1 MGKIPDGAGARSFE
15 AAHFGSDYERYAA
28 LVLSR
33 TPRLGPAVLARL
45 FADWERRDLLALP
58 PRAATASSRRL
69 DPDETEATAHAL
81 RDREAELD
89 ALGGF
94 RAPVFR
100 NVDALGERLGL
111 DATERAI
118 AAFAVIATGVECLRD
133 AVSVLSEPLHD
144 STAAAVM
151 LGALLDRPAAD
162 VLRALGR
169 EAALARTDL
178 VRLGLHDDED
188 PRLLKTRDGLAGI
201 LFDAFDA
208 PARLFDQFARSVR
221 AAALARADFAHLE
234 RDVAILCALM
244 AGAAR
249 ERAAGVNVLLYGPP
263 GTGKT
268 ELARVLAAE
277 AGVALHEVRHSSDGG
292 HDLTRGRY
300 SQVVVAQRLLAPI
313 RGIALLF
320 DEAEDLLPAD
330 GPPERR
336 LGKAAFNA
344 LLESNP
350 VPMIWIANEIG
361 QIDPAYLR
369 RFAFVL
375 EVRAPSRAVRRRIAA
390 RAFGDLVPDAAWL
403 DRVADQEGAA
413 PGQIAQAA
421 RVARLAA
428 GADAAAAAERAL
440 RNGILALGRR
450 PMTET
455 EPATSFD
462 LAYVNC
468 GADARALVAGLAARP
483 CGAILF
489 HGPPGTGKSALA
501 RHLARA
507 ADRPLVVKRASDL
520 LSPWVGE
527 CERNLARAFADAA
540 EEGAVLLLDEAESF
554 LADRRAARA
563 RWELT
568 ETNELLT
575 QMEQFAGLF
584 VCTTNMVERLDPA
597 ALRRFALKVRF
608 DFLRVEQARGL
619 LAATLEALG
628 VAHADA
634 ARAAE
639 GLRIERLTPG
649 DFAAVARRYRVL
661 GETPGAEAFV
671 AALREEVELK
681 GDGGVAR
688 IGF

>member
-1 MGKIPDGAGARSFE
+1 MGEIPDGAGARSFD

-33 TPRLGPAVLARL
+33 TPRLGPAALARL
-45 FADWERRDLLALP
+45 FADWERRELVALP
-58 PRAATASSRRL
+58 PRAANASSRRL
-69 DPDETEATAHAL
+69 DPDEVEATAHAL
-81 RDREAELD
+81 REREAELG

-111 DATERAI
+111 DAMERAI
-118 AAFAVIATGVECLRD
+118 VAFAVIATGVECLRE
-133 AVSVLSEPLHD
+133 AVNVLAEPLHD
-144 STAAAVM
+144 STAAAAT
-151 LGALLDRPAAD
+151 LGVLLDRPAAD

-169 EAALARTDL
+169 EATLARTDL
-178 VRLGLHDDED
+178 VRLGLHDDDD
-188 PRLLKTRDGLAGI
+188 PRLLKTQEGLAGI

-208 PARLFDQFARSVR
+208 PARLFDKFARPAR
-221 AAALARADFAHLE
+221 APGLARADFAHLE
-234 RDVAILCALM
+234 RDVGILCALL

-249 ERAAGVNVLLYGPP
+249 DRAPGINVLLHGPP

-277 AGVALHEVRHSSDGG
+277 AGVALREVRHSSDDG

-300 SQVVVAQRLLAPI
+300 SRVVVAQRLLAPA
-313 RGIALLF
+313 RGVVLLF

-350 VPMIWIANEIG
+350 VPTIWIANEIA

-390 RAFGDLVPDAAWL
+390 RAFGALAADDAL
-403 DRVADQEGAA
+403 MDRVADQEGAA

-421 RVARLAA
+421 RVARLVGQTDA
-428 GADAAAAAERAL
+428 GAVAERTL

-450 PMTET
+450 PVVGTDS
-455 EPATSFD
+455 ATDFD
-462 LAYVNC
+462 LEYVSC
-468 GADARALVAGLAARP
+468 GADVRALVASVAARP

-501 RHLARA
+501 RHLART
-507 ADRPLVVKRASDL
+507 ADRPLVVKRTSDL

-540 EEGAVLLLDEAESF
+540 DEGAVLLLDEAESF
-554 LADRRAARA
+554 LSDRRAARA

-584 VCTTNMVERLDPA
+584 ICTTNVVERLDPA
-597 ALRRFALKVRF
+597 ALRRFALKLRF
-608 DFLRVEQARGL
+608 DFLRVEQARRL
-619 LAATLEALG
+619 LVATLCGLSVARGDAL
-628 VAHADA
+628 
-634 ARAAE
+634 RAAE
-639 GLRIERLTPG
+639 SLRCDRLTPG
-649 DFAAVARRYRVL
+649 DFAAVARRFRVL
-661 GETPGAEAFV
+661 GAAPQAEAFV

-681 GDGGVAR
+681 GDGGGQR
-688 IGF
+688 MGF